1 MEVIMKRY
9 EGIFLLK
16 PDLTSDVLDK
26 VLHQVQ
32 DIIGKNNGSMDEIK
46 DWGKQRLA
54 YPIRKYKEGIYYLM
68 NFSIDP
74 NAISK
79 IKQSF
84 RINESILRV
93 LIVSNK

>member
-1 MEVIMKRY
+1 MKRY